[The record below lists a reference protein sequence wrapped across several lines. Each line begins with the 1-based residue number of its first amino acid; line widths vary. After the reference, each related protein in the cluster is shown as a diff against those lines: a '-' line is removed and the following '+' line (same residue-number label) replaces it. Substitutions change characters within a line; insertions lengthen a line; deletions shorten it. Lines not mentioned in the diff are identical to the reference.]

1 MSHIAGRSILVIED
15 EPLVAL
21 DIMETF
27 ERVGAH
33 VQLAP
38 TRSSALE
45 RMGPEVAAAVLDF
58 GLNFGDGHPLVEC
71 APRHPGSP
79 DVDRL
84 VGAEQRD
91 GFRRWNADGTN
102 AVDAARSAGR
112 HEGREFR

>member
-58 GLNFGDGHPLVEC
+58 GLNFGDGHPLYDELKSRGIPFVIYSGYSRPKTLDVPFIEKPSEPKVLVE
-71 APRHPGSP
+71 
-79 DVDRL
+79 
-84 VGAEQRD
+84 
-91 GFRRWNADGTN
+91 
-102 AVDAARSAGR
+102 AVETLLAV
-112 HEGREFR
+112 